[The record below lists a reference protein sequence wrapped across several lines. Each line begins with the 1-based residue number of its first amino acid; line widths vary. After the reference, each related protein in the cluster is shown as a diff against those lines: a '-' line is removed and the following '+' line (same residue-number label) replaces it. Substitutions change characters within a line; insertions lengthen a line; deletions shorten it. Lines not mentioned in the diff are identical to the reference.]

1 MRKILDCS
9 PIPNQSINNVIKA
22 RGGIKR
28 IKLITGSN
36 SALNHGI
43 QPINNPTGMATRFPK
58 IHPAITLKKLTPI
71 YINKEPF

>member
-28 IKLITGSN
+28 IKIDNGSN
-36 SALNHGI
+36 SALSHGI
-43 QPINNPTGMATRFPK
+43 RPINNPTGIATKFPK
-58 IHPAITLKKLTPI
+58 IHPAITLK
-71 YINKEPF
+71 N